1 MTRRCT
7 AMRKNFGKACRLLYS
22 LPNETIGINED
33 FRAMLKTDMQDLQHG
48 INALMD
54 DLFDSVCHVDMIDM
68 NDFNDGKDA
77 NPEKKFKK

>member
-1 MTRRCT
+1 
-7 AMRKNFGKACRLLYS
+7 
-22 LPNETIGINED
+22 
-33 FRAMLKTDMQDLQHG
+33 MLKTDMQDLQHG